1 MSFLPFSRLLIRI
14 QFCPWR
20 FVAERTATNSFP
32 RLNGSP
38 LLFRNLFSSLATH
51 QTQQQGMKTIAHLRS
66 PRSLGTRLPGFGP
79 PFGPPS
85 HSAPN
90 SAVFSGIEGSA
101 KATHPRSSLLHRH
114 LRWRGAHHVH
124 KRSQILQRQR
134 YSPRLHYK
142 LFSFLL
148 GFWGCPSRFS
158 RLPSSFRSVAFFFC
172 GFPSSLL
179 QLSCGMAGVYVH
191 RLKLLLDNYV
201 TTPMRIYRLLPCPN
215 STHSHL

>member
-142 LFSFLL
+142 LFSSHFFSGFGVVPPVFLV
-148 GFWGCPSRFS
+148 FRPRSVPSRFFS
-158 RLPSSFRSVAFFFC
+158 AVFLVLCCNCQVGWQVSMSI
-172 GFPSSLL
+172 
-179 QLSCGMAGVYVH
+179 
-191 RLKLLLDNYV
+191 D
-201 TTPMRIYRLLPCPN
+201 
-215 STHSHL
+215 